1 MQNVTMMSPADLHQ
15 QADRA
20 AREGEPRALR
30 VVIADDHPFYR
41 GRLAIS
47 LRRLGVEVVD
57 EAGNGRAAIE
67 AAAKTEPDVILMDLR
82 MPLLSGV
89 DATRRLTELSPRLR
103 ILAISATALE
113 DEIADAILW
122 GANGY
127 VSKDRSLPDLVDAI
141 QAIAAGRPILTAGT
155 AQVLCRRIKGPVE
168 DSPSLIGAPLVRREL
183 ELLELLAAGKTVSQI
198 SAETS
203 AAVEALEGDIEAI
216 LLKLRIE
223 QRIQIALRDAGTP
236 ERGPGSP

>member
-1 MQNVTMMSPADLHQ
+1 MMIPADLRG
-15 QADRA
+15 QAESA
-20 AREGEPRALR
+20 AEQGEPRALR

-47 LRRLGVEVVD
+47 LREHGVEVVD
-57 EAGNGRAAIE
+57 EVGNGQAAIE
-67 AAAKTEPDVILMDLR
+67 AAAATEPDVILMDLR

-113 DEIADAILW
+113 DEIADAMLW

-127 VSKDRSLPDLVDAI
+127 VSKDRSLPDLISAI
-141 QAIAAGRPILTAGT
+141 GMIAAGRPILTAGT
-155 AQVLCRRIKGPVE
+155 AQVLCRRIRGPVE
-168 DSPSLIGAPLVRREL
+168 EEPSLIGAPLVRREL
-183 ELLELLAAGKTVSQI
+183 ELLELIAAGKTVRQI
-198 SAETS
+198 AAETS
-203 AAVEALEGDIEAI
+203 APVEALHRDIDAM

-223 QRIQIALRDAGTP
+223 QRIQTALRDAADSEKGA
-236 ERGPGSP
+236 GSP

>member
-1 MQNVTMMSPADLHQ
+1 MMMSPADLRR
-15 QADRA
+15 QAESA
-20 AREGEPRALR
+20 AEQGEPRALR

-47 LRRLGVEVVD
+47 LREHGVEVV
-57 EAGNGRAAIE
+57 EEVGNGQAAIE
-67 AAAKTEPDVILMDLR
+67 AAAATEPDVILMDLR

-113 DEIADAILW
+113 DEIADAMLW

-127 VSKDRSLPDLVDAI
+127 VSKDRSLPDLISAI
-141 QAIAAGRPILTAGT
+141 GMIAAGRPILTAGT
-155 AQVLCRRIKGPVE
+155 AQVLCRRIQGAAE
-168 DSPSLIGAPLVRREL
+168 DAPSLVGAPLVRREL
-183 ELLELLAAGKTVSQI
+183 KLLDLLASGRTVSQI

-203 AAVEALEGDIEAI
+203 VPVHALEEDISAL

-223 QRIQIALRDAGTP
+223 QRIQFALRDTDNSDSSRHNP
-236 ERGPGSP
+236 